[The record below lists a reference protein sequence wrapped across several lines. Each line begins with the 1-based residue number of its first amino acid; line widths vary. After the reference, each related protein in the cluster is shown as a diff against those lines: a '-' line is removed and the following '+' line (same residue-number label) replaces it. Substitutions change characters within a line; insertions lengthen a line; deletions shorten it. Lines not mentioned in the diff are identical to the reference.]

1 MPMAVL
7 PWTGSSPHT
16 RGAQPGRPS
25 PAPIPRIIPAYA
37 GSTDVFPLAGD
48 IVPDHPRIRGEHGST
63 GRRTAGAN
71 GIIPAY
77 AGSTWRGGRRSGRR
91 TDHPRIRGE
100 HGFDRS
106 VGKRYMGSSPHTR
119 GALASDVE
127 RAVIAGIIPAYAG
140 STVYMSILAAAISDH
155 PRIRGEH
162 GIDVL
167 GRKVAGGSSP
177 HTRGAQW
184 AGWGP
189 GSEVGIIPAYA
200 GSTDSRIRIASSRPG
215 SSPHTRGA
223 RRPRP
228 TGARGRRII
237 PAYAGSTPEPRPS
250 APPPSDHPRIR
261 GEHDIITAT
270 GCRPWGSSPHTRGA
284 RADAHGDPA
293 LDGIIPAYAGST
305 PAGLFWRRR
314 DRDHPRIR
322 GEHLPDADG
331 CAALDGSSP
340 HTRGALQLG
349 ADQSR
354 HLGIIPAYA
363 GSTSCGRR

>member
-1 MPMAVL
+1 MTL
-7 PWTGSSPHT
+7 S
-16 RGAQPGRPS
+16 
-25 PAPIPRIIPAYA
+25 RIIPAYA
-37 GSTDVFPLAGD
+37 GSTAPLVAGPLA
-48 IVPDHPRIRGEHGST
+48 P
-63 GRRTAGAN
+63 
-71 GIIPAY
+71 
-77 AGSTWRGGRRSGRR
+77 
-91 TDHPRIRGE
+91 
-100 HGFDRS
+100 
-106 VGKRYMGSSPHTR
+106 MGSSPHTR
-119 GALASDVE
+119 GARGAEGVD
-127 RAVIAGIIPAYAG
+127 RAVGRIIPAYAG
-140 STVYMSILAAAISDH
+140 STGSTAVSGSATWDH

-162 GIDVL
+162 SHPTSKGL
-167 GRKVAGGSSP
+167 SSQGSSP
-177 HTRGAQW
+177 HTRGAPSTCRFW
-184 AGWGP
+184 RRR
-189 GSEVGIIPAYA
+189 SRIIPAYA
-200 GSTDSRIRIASSRPG
+200 GSTGSTCSAGRWLADHPRIRGEHSGLVGGRAARWG

>member
-48 IVPDHPRIRGEHGST
+48 IVPDHPRIRGEHVA
-63 GRRTAGAN
+63 RRASIG
-71 GIIPAY
+71 P
-77 AGSTWRGGRRSGRR
+77 S
-91 TDHPRIRGE
+91 D
-100 HGFDRS
+100 
-106 VGKRYMGSSPHTR
+106 GSSPHTR
-119 GALASDVE
+119 GARVRPQCREALH
-127 RAVIAGIIPAYAG
+127 GIIPAYAG

-237 PAYAGSTPEPRPS
+237 PAYAGSTTS
-250 APPPSDHPRIR
+250 SPPPAVGPGDHPRIR
-261 GEHDIITAT
+261 GEH
-270 GCRPWGSSPHTRGA
+270 SSWSILA
-284 RADAHGDPA
+284 
-293 LDGIIPAYAGST
+293 S
-305 PAGLFWRRR
+305 
-314 DRDHPRIR
+314 
-322 GEHLPDADG
+322 
-331 CAALDGSSP
+331 
-340 HTRGALQLG
+340 
-349 ADQSR
+349 
-354 HLGIIPAYA
+354 
-363 GSTSCGRR
+363 

>member
-48 IVPDHPRIRGEHGST
+48 IVPDHPRIRGEH
-63 GRRTAGAN
+63 A
-71 GIIPAY
+71 
-77 AGSTWRGGRRSGRR
+77 
-91 TDHPRIRGE
+91 
-100 HGFDRS
+100 DR
-106 VGKRYMGSSPHTR
+106 VQR
-119 GALASDVE
+119 ALE
-127 RAVIAGIIPAYAG
+127 
-140 STVYMSILAAAISDH
+140 
-155 PRIRGEH
+155 
-162 GIDVL
+162 
-167 GRKVAGGSSP
+167 AGGSSP
-177 HTRGAQW
+177 HTRGARRSR
-184 AGWGP
+184 GLRRHRRR
-189 GSEVGIIPAYA
+189 IIPAYA
-200 GSTDSRIRIASSRPG
+200 GSTTSSPPPAVGPGDHPRIRGEHAQMPMAILPWTG

-223 RRPRP
+223 RRAFAGP
-228 TGARGRRII
+228 GRR
-237 PAYAGSTPEPRPS
+237 R
-250 APPPSDHPRIR
+250 
-261 GEHDIITAT
+261 
-270 GCRPWGSSPHTRGA
+270 
-284 RADAHGDPA
+284 
-293 LDGIIPAYAGST
+293 GIIPAYAGST

>member
-1 MPMAVL
+1 MLDCRPPATSGSSPHTRGAPPRKHSTIATSRIIPAYAGSTLGFYGRFRRAADHPRIRGEHAQMPMAVL

-177 HTRGAQW
+177 HTRGA
-184 AGWGP
+184 P
-189 GSEVGIIPAYA
+189 
-200 GSTDSRIRIASSRPG
+200 
-215 SSPHTRGA
+215 
-223 RRPRP
+223 
-228 TGARGRRII
+228 
-237 PAYAGSTPEPRPS
+237 
-250 APPPSDHPRIR
+250 
-261 GEHDIITAT
+261 
-270 GCRPWGSSPHTRGA
+270 
-284 RADAHGDPA
+284 
-293 LDGIIPAYAGST
+293 
-305 PAGLFWRRR
+305 
-314 DRDHPRIR
+314 
-322 GEHLPDADG
+322 
-331 CAALDGSSP
+331 
-340 HTRGALQLG
+340 
-349 ADQSR
+349 
-354 HLGIIPAYA
+354 
-363 GSTSCGRR
+363 

>member
-1 MPMAVL
+1 MLDCRPPA
-7 PWTGSSPHT
+7 TSGSSPHT
-16 RGAQPGRPS
+16 RGAPPRKHS
-25 PAPIPRIIPAYA
+25 TIATSRIIPAYA
-37 GSTDVFPLAGD
+37 GSTRRCRWLSCPGR
-48 IVPDHPRIRGEHGST
+48 DHPRIRGEHNQEDPHPRRSRGSSPHT
-63 GRRTAGAN
+63 RGAPTSSHWPVTLSR
-71 GIIPAY
+71 IIPAY
-77 AGSTWRGGRRSGRR
+77 AGSTAPLVAG
-91 TDHPRIRGE
+91 PLAP
-100 HGFDRS
+100 
-106 VGKRYMGSSPHTR
+106 MGSSPHTR
-119 GALASDVE
+119 GARGAEGVD
-127 RAVIAGIIPAYAG
+127 RAV
-140 STVYMSILAAAISDH
+140 
-155 PRIRGEH
+155 
-162 GIDVL
+162 
-167 GRKVAGGSSP
+167 GR
-177 HTRGAQW
+177 
-184 AGWGP
+184 
-189 GSEVGIIPAYA
+189 IIPAYA

>member
-305 PAGLFWRRR
+305 STTPSSRAGES
-314 DRDHPRIR
+314 DHPRIR
-322 GEHLPDADG
+322 GEH
-331 CAALDGSSP
+331 SSWSIL
-340 HTRGALQLG
+340 A
-349 ADQSR
+349 S
-354 HLGIIPAYA
+354 
-363 GSTSCGRR
+363 